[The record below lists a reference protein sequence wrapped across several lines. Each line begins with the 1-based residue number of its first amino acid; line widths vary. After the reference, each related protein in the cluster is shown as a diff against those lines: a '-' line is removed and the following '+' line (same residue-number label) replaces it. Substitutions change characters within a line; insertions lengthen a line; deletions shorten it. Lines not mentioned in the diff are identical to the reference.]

1 MKGGTV
7 GLESR
12 PTRDPSV
19 GGALLALKAFGDS
32 TSIDDLV
39 YSAMVLAG
47 GVGGIV
53 GWKAKAFK
61 WNQEL

>member
-1 MKGGTV
+1 MLHLQRGNC

-12 PTRDPSV
+12 PMRDPSIDE
-19 GGALLALKAFGDS
+19 GLLALKAFGDS

-47 GVGGIV
+47 GVSGTV
-53 GWKAKAFK
+53 GWKAKA
-61 WNQEL
+61 LG